1 MILRLVLILIL
12 SFIVGVGFAQMVAIP
27 DSSLRAEVEKA
38 LDKAPGSPISVT
50 EMESLTELRASNAN
64 ITDLT
69 GLEAATNLLRLELGE
84 RYVVT
89 EGRYINSNAI
99 SDLLPLSGLTALTR
113 LDLNGNNISD
123 ISALSGLTNLVILEL
138 SNNSISDISAL
149 SGLSNLFFVGLWDNL
164 ISDISPLVANT
175 GFERGEE
182 VIVSENPLSE
192 ASINIHIPVLQSRGV
207 EVHFSNLKPV
217 LEEYL
222 LSLPAGI
229 SLIHIPLKVRAVDGV
244 PMSIESLSDL
254 YAVLGGANRVIYL
267 YTRDSA
273 TQEWIGYSGDSDT
286 GTPADREL
294 SDDLGIVVLLI
305 RPVGVRLGGDALGVD
320 GMGTI
325 TLNPGMNLVGLPLR
339 DPNITHVSD
348 LFVLEE
354 ISEIIA
360 AVIVKDRGA
369 FKLVNRAADAE
380 HIPITGGQG
389 FIIIV
394 QQRAEVQ
401 ISGDRW
407 EN

>member
-12 SFIVGVGFAQMVAIP
+12 SFIVRAGFAQTVTILDP
-27 DSSLRAEVEKA
+27 NLRAAIEKA

-50 EMESLTELRASNAN
+50 EMESLTELRAPNTN

-84 RYVVT
+84 RYVAV

-99 SDLLPLSGLTALTR
+99 SNLSPLSGLTALTL
-113 LDLNGNNISD
+113 LDLEGNNISD
-123 ISALSGLTNLVILEL
+123 ISALSGLTNLIVLYL
-138 SNNSISDISAL
+138 GNNSISNISAL
-149 SGLSNLFFVGLWDNL
+149 SGLRNLVVLGLWNNL
-164 ISDISPLVANT
+164 ISDIVPLVANT
-175 GFERGEE
+175 GFGQGEE
-182 VIVSENPLSE
+182 IIVSENPLSDV
-192 ASINIHIPVLQSRGV
+192 SINTYIPALQDRGV
-207 EVHFSNLKPV
+207 EVHFSNLKPF

-244 PMSIESLSDL
+244 FTSIESVSDL
-254 YAVLGGANRVIYL
+254 YAALGGADSVIYL
-267 YTRDSA
+267 YTRDSV
-273 TQEWIGYSGDSDT
+273 TQEWIGYFGDSDT
-286 GTPADREL
+286 GTRADREL
-294 SDDLGIVVLLI
+294 TDDMGIVVLLI
-305 RPVGVRLGGDALGVD
+305 RPIVVRLGGNALGVD
-320 GMGTI
+320 GMSSI
-325 TLNPGMNLVGLPLR
+325 TLNPGINLVGLPLR

-348 LFVLEE
+348 LFVLKE
-354 ISEIIA
+354 ISGIVA
-360 AVIVKDRGA
+360 AIVVKDKGA

-380 HIPITGGQG
+380 DIPITGGQG

-394 QQRAEVQ
+394 QQAAEVR

>member
-12 SFIVGVGFAQMVAIP
+12 SFTVGVGFAQTVNIP
-27 DSSLRAEVEKA
+27 DPSLRAAIEKA
-38 LDKAPGSPISVT
+38 LDKTPGSPISVT
-50 EMESLTELRASNAN
+50 EMGSLTDLRAPNEN

-84 RYVVT
+84 RYVAV

-99 SDLLPLSGLTALTR
+99 SDLSPLSGLTALTR
-113 LDLNGNNISD
+113 LDLNGNNITD
-123 ISALSGLTNLVILEL
+123 ISALAGLTNLVILEL

-175 GFERGEE
+175 GFGQGEE

-192 ASINIHIPVLQSRGV
+192 VSINTYIPALQSRGV

-222 LSLPAGI
+222 LLLPAGI
-229 SLIHIPLKVRAVDGV
+229 SLIHIPLKVRTVGGD
-244 PMSIESLSDL
+244 PMSIERISDL
-254 YAVLGGANRVIYL
+254 YAALGGADTVIYL
-267 YTRDSA
+267 YTRDSV
-273 TQEWIGYSGDSDT
+273 TQEWMGYFGDSDT
-286 GTPADREL
+286 GTADDRAL
-294 SDDLGIVVLLI
+294 TDDMGIVVLLI

-320 GMGTI
+320 GMSTI

-360 AVIVKDRGA
+360 AVMVKDRGA

>member
-12 SFIVGVGFAQMVAIP
+12 SFTVGAGFAQTVAIP
-27 DSSLRAEVEKA
+27 DPSLRATIEKA
-38 LDKAPGSPISVT
+38 LDKAPGSPISAI
-50 EMESLTELRASNAN
+50 EMESLTELRAPNAN

-84 RYVVT
+84 QYVAV
-89 EGRYINSNAI
+89 EGRRINSNAI
-99 SDLLPLSGLTALTR
+99 SDLSPLSGLTALTR

-149 SGLSNLFFVGLWDNL
+149 SGLTNLFFVGLWDNL

-175 GFERGEE
+175 GFGQGEE

-192 ASINIHIPVLQSRGV
+192 ASINIHIPALQSRGV
-207 EVHFSNLKPV
+207 EVHFSNLKPL

-229 SLIHIPLKVRAVDGV
+229 SLIHIPLKVRAVNGV
-244 PMSIESLSDL
+244 LRSVERVSDL
-254 YAVLGGANRVIYL
+254 YAALGGADSVIYL

-273 TQEWIGYSGDSDT
+273 TQEWVGYFGDSDT
-286 GTPADREL
+286 GDREL
-294 SDDLGIVVLLI
+294 TDDMGIVVLLI
-305 RPVGVRLGGDALGVD
+305 KEIAVQLGGDALGVD
-320 GMGTI
+320 GVSAI
-325 TLNPGMNLVGLPLR
+325 TLNPGINLVGLPLR

-354 ISEIIA
+354 ISGSVA
-360 AVIVKDRGA
+360 AIVVKDRGT

-380 HIPITGGQG
+380 DIPITGGQG

-394 QQRAEVQ
+394 QQAAEVR

-407 EN
+407 GN

>member
-12 SFIVGVGFAQMVAIP
+12 AFTVGSGFAQTVTIP
-27 DSSLRAEVEKA
+27 DPSLRAAIEKT
-38 LDKAPGSPISVT
+38 LDKAPGSLISVT
-50 EMESLTELRASNAN
+50 EMGSLTELRAPNAN

-69 GLEAATNLLRLELGE
+69 GLEAATNLLRLEFGE
-84 RYVVT
+84 QYVAV
-89 EGRYINSNAI
+89 EGRRINSNAI
-99 SDLLPLSGLTALTR
+99 SDLSPLSGLTALTR

-149 SGLSNLFFVGLWDNL
+149 SGLTNLFFVGLWDNL

-175 GFERGEE
+175 GFGQGEE

-192 ASINIHIPVLQSRGV
+192 ASINIHIPALQSRGV
-207 EVHFSNLKPV
+207 EVHFSNLKPL

-229 SLIHIPLKVRAVDGV
+229 NLIHIPLKVRAVDGV
-244 PMSIESLSDL
+244 LMSIERVSDL
-254 YAVLGGANRVIYL
+254 YAALGGAGNVIYL

-273 TQEWIGYSGDSDT
+273 TQEWIGYFGDSDT
-286 GTPADREL
+286 GTRADRML
-294 SDDLGIVVLLI
+294 TDDMGIVVLLI
-305 RPVGVRLGGDALGVD
+305 KEIVVRFGGDALGVD
-320 GMGTI
+320 GMGAI
-325 TLNPGMNLVGLPLR
+325 TLNPGINLVGLPLR

-348 LFVLEE
+348 LFVLKE
-354 ISEIIA
+354 ISGIVA
-360 AVIVKDRGA
+360 AIVVKDQGV
-369 FKLVNRAADAE
+369 FKLVNRAADAKD
-380 HIPITGGQG
+380 IPITGGQG

-394 QQRAEVQ
+394 QQAAKVR